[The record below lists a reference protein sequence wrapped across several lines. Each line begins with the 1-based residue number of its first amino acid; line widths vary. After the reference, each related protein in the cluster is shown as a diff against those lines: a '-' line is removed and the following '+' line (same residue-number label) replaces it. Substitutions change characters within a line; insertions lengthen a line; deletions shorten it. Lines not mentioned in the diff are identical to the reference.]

1 MPEQLTEE
9 HTTRSRGIM
18 PAIAQAGIVVV
29 VCAAAGALAGV
40 VWEWLWTPPVGVVI
54 RHEWLLGLSGLRSE
68 FSATGLY
75 VIVASVAGLLVGALC
90 GLFLDRA
97 ELVTLAAV
105 VVGAVLAGWIMVQV
119 GQALGPPNPRQL
131 AKTAPERTRLPSDL
145 RIVGNIWPP
154 RSIRDASPY
163 VAFPTGA
170 TLGLAV
176 VLLGLTK
183 RHAGDTSSPAPT
195 G

>member
-1 MPEQLTEE
+1 LPEQLTEE
-9 HTTRSRGIM
+9 
-18 PAIAQAGIVVV
+18 PATSSARVVPVIAQAGIVVA
-29 VCAAAGALAGV
+29 VCAVAGALAGI

-54 RHEWLLGLSGLRSE
+54 RGEWLLGLGGLRSE

-75 VIVASVAGLLVGALC
+75 VVVASVAGLLVGALC

-105 VVGAVLAGWIMVQV
+105 LVGAVLAGWVMVQV
-119 GQALGPPNPRQL
+119 GHALGPPDPRQL
-131 AKTAPERTRLPSDL
+131 AETAPERTRLPSDL
-145 RIVGNIWPP
+145 RMAGT
-154 RSIRDASPY
+154 SPY
-163 VAFPTGA
+163 VAFPAGA

-183 RHAGDTSSPAPT
+183 RHGAGSSGPGQPD
-195 G
+195 GG